1 MKYELIRYVVGGIC
15 TTLVN
20 IGAFYGFRKLLGMPI
35 VFANLIFILTAILF
49 AFFVNKKFV
58 FRVEGKN
65 DTEKQFI
72 RFVGMRGI
80 TFVVELFGVEW
91 LVFGIHFPEMW
102 AKFSIQFLV
111 IAMNYVI
118 SKWFVFADG
127 RKKDGENNSHS
138 ALLE

>member
-20 IGAFYGFRKLLGMPI
+20 IGVFYEFRQLIGLPI
-35 VFANLIFILTAILF
+35 AFANLISILTAILF
-49 AFFVNKKFV
+49 AFYVNKKFV
-58 FRVEGKN
+58 FRAEESN
-65 DTEKQFI
+65 DTEQQFI
-72 RFVGMRGI
+72 RFVGMRVI
-80 TFVVELFGVEW
+80 TFAVELFGVEW

>member
-1 MKYELIRYVVGGIC
+1 ML
-15 TTLVN
+15 
-20 IGAFYGFRKLLGMPI
+20 
-35 VFANLIFILTAILF
+35 
-49 AFFVNKKFV
+49 
-58 FRVEGKN
+58 
-65 DTEKQFI
+65 
-72 RFVGMRGI
+72 
-80 TFVVELFGVEW
+80 W